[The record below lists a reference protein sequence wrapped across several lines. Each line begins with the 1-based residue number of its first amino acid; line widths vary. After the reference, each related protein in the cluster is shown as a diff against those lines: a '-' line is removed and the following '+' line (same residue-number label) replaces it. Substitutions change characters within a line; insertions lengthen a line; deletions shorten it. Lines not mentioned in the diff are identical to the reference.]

1 MSQTGTPVNSA
12 PDAEVSREPA
22 DAPANKPATPKDDA
36 HVPKHTAHDAPDPV
50 TPLTPHTPHSPK
62 YFPIALSWDSL
73 SYSVGDKHILKGL
86 TGQALPNRTLAIM
99 GSSGAGKTTF
109 LNAISD
115 RLETDRL
122 KKLTGIVRLNEINYQ
137 RKHRK
142 LFGFVPQDDIVGAM
156 ATPTTALSFA
166 LRIRR
171 GVDMEEVE
179 PIVTDLLEELR
190 LTHVKDTR
198 VGIPGVVQGLSGGER
213 KRCNIGVELIADTK
227 VVLLDEPTSGLDSNT
242 AAKTL
247 QTLQDIARRGRTVV
261 FTVHQPTSEML
272 ATFDDLMLMAGGKVA
287 YHGPVEDA
295 VAYFDAAGYKC
306 PSTYTPTDYYMT
318 LLQNPDIA
326 PILTSRWDTYLRAAD
341 VRAEVVRHRAN
352 AKANDDHSNMNNAN
366 KDLLNEGSE
375 IAESGA
381 SPATDGV
388 SAEEQLAVLNTLQPV
403 PKCVST
409 HDGRHSGTEDY
420 CNEYLRTTGSTFS
433 IQVVELTK
441 RAFYNTFHNASF
453 IAMILVQSIFF
464 AIVAG
469 VIFVNLKDTATGVQD
484 RIGLLFMVT
493 TNKGFGGANIGLHS
507 FKPERPLFVR
517 EQQAGSYSVFVYY
530 MANFFAQLPV
540 LAVGQMF
547 EAIIIYFVAG
557 LVSDA
562 GAFFTYYA
570 ILLFALVTAS
580 SIGTTVGALVSDE
593 AAAAATVPMLMIPM
607 MLVCGLLASNDQIR
621 PYWIW
626 LEKISFMRYTFVVLT
641 HNEFGNLGTISCDPG
656 EFGAQVCNNFAKTGP
671 EALAK
676 VLDFADK
683 QDEAWIMWVC
693 MAGMFVLVRAI
704 GYLAL
709 VVVSRSKF

>member
-1 MSQTGTPVNSA
+1 MSQNGTPVNKS
-12 PDAEVSREPA
+12 PKAEVSHEPA
-22 DAPANKPATPKDDA
+22 AAHPAAVDKSAEQEASHP
-36 HVPKHTAHDAPDPV
+36 VPEPV
-50 TPLTPHTPHSPK
+50 TPLTPMTPHSPK

-86 TGQALPNRTLAIM
+86 SGQALPNRTLAIM

-115 RLETDRL
+115 RLETDRQ

-171 GVDMEEVE
+171 GVDVDEVE
-179 PIVTDLLEELR
+179 PIVTSTLEELR

-227 VVLLDEPTSGLDSNT
+227 VLLLDEPTSGLDSNT

-247 QTLQDIARRGRTVV
+247 QTLQEIARRGRTVV

-287 YHGPVEDA
+287 YHGPVEGA
-295 VAYFDAAGYKC
+295 VHYFEAAGYKC

-318 LLQNPDIA
+318 LLQNTDIA
-326 PILTSRWDTYLRAAD
+326 PILTARWDTYLHGAQVREEIVRRRAAAKSND
-341 VRAEVVRHRAN
+341 AHGNNNSAN
-352 AKANDDHSNMNNAN
+352 R
-366 KDLLNEGSE
+366 DLLNEEAVVSAGPGSA
-375 IAESGA
+375 IA

-388 SAEEQLAVLNTLQPV
+388 SAEEQLAVVATLQPV
-403 PKCVST
+403 PACVYT
-409 HDGRHSGTEDY
+409 HDGHMSGADDY
-420 CNEYLRTTGSTFS
+420 CNEYLRTTGSSFA

-441 RAFYNTFHNASF
+441 RSFYNVFHNVSF
-453 IAMILVQSIFF
+453 IAMILVQSVFF

-469 VIFVNLKDTATGVQD
+469 VIFVNLKDTVTGVQD

-517 EQQAGSYSVFVYY
+517 EQQAGSYSVLVYY
-530 MANFFAQLPV
+530 LANFFSQLPI
-540 LAVGQMF
+540 LALGQML

-557 LVSDA
+557 LVIDA
-562 GAFFTYYA
+562 AGFFTFYA
-570 ILLFALVTAS
+570 ILLSALVTSS

-626 LEKISFMRYTFVVLT
+626 LEKISFMRYTFVVLA
-641 HNEFGNLGTISCDPG
+641 HNEFDKLGTISCDPG
-656 EFGAQVCNNFAKTGP
+656 EFGAQVCNNFAKNGP
-671 EALAK
+671 EALAS
-676 VLDFADK
+676 VLDFAGD
-683 QDEAWIMWVC
+683 QDQPWIMWVC
-693 MAGMFVLVRAI
+693 MAAMFIIVRTI

-709 VVVSRSKF
+709 VVVGRSKF